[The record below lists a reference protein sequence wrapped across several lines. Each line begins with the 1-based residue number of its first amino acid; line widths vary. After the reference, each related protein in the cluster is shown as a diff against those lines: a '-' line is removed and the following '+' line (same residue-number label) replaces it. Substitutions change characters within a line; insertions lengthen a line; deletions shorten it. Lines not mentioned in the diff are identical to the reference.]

1 MACLLLVGGQTWGCV
16 LSLYVSQLAAGA
28 FILRRI
34 YKEMFLWGESD
45 RLRLMIVL
53 DEAHRL
59 AKDASLPKLMKEG
72 RKFGIVLVVA
82 SQGVRDF
89 HAAVLE
95 NAGTKLIFRT
105 NYPDSKK
112 VAQFLRARDSL
123 GDLAKVLENLSVG
136 SALTQT
142 PEMTCCSLTQMFSG

>member
-1 MACLLLVGGQTWGCV
+1 
-16 LSLYVSQLAAGA
+16 
-28 FILRRI
+28 
-34 YKEMFLWGESD
+34 MFLWGESD